1 MKEIYEKCF
10 ATRLTNSL
18 DGKDHPLMYSWK
30 PSFSKIKGHG
40 EPGGVI
46 GGTLLAN
53 IVVSC
58 CRVMTCLTHNAE

>member
-40 EPGGVI
+40 
-46 GGTLLAN
+46 
-53 IVVSC
+53 VVASLEAPSWPISLFP
-58 CRVMTCLTHNAE
+58 VAVL